1 MLKLDVMKYSS
12 QYTQLSL
19 DAFKSSLE
27 GLPKTNRWV
36 QLGDR
41 LPWDKIERI
50 YNARLNNKIRGAGNK
65 PARLIIGAVLIKHKM
80 NLSDEETIEA
90 IRENPYMQYMLGLSE
105 FTDQPVFDPSLFVT
119 IRKRL
124 GTEDF
129 NSMSEELLKAR
140 IVKSEEADK
149 KDNEDKGSHG
159 SDGRVGSSSEGKSP
173 NKGLQKVDATCA
185 DAEVRFPT
193 DLDLLHDGI
202 RVMDK
207 NHLHALWQ
215 VGKRE
220 T

>member
-1 MLKLDVMKYSS
+1 MKYSS

-80 NLSDEETIEA
+80 NLSDDETIEA

-105 FTDQPVFDPSLFVT
+105 FTDQPVFDPSLFVP

-124 GTEDF
+124 GTVDF

-140 IVKSEEADK
+140 IFKPEESDK
-149 KDNEDKGSHG
+149 NDNEDKGSHG
-159 SDGRVGSSSEGKSP
+159 SE
-173 NKGLQKVDATCA
+173 
-185 DAEVRFPT
+185 
-193 DLDLLHDGI
+193 
-202 RVMDK
+202 
-207 NHLHALWQ
+207 
-215 VGKRE
+215 
-220 T
+220 